1 MRTATDAAGVTAELA
16 AVPAHERVAL
26 VDPRFVG
33 HAHALRLALTDPRFP
48 AATVRGALTA
58 QPEAR
63 AVLVRAVTAAAA
75 TARTSDGGAP
85 TAAPAPGSAESPEHV
100 AASTV
105 VPTTVP
111 DRAEETQPPVGSAP
125 GPGAD
130 DRSGDAGAPGA
141 AVASGA
147 ADRADAAV
155 HAPDAAHASGEY
167 AESRSRTRPSGA
179 ATALGAA
186 AAPTTAGA
194 VGRATR
200 TDAPGTTAPDRAAGT
215 GVRAGG
221 AAHAADSFATR
232 SPSESSAEVATMG
245 AANAPNAAAPGE
257 AAHVASPDRTADG
270 LAAPSRSVAPA
281 EVAATH
287 GAADA
292 HSWVD
297 DIAAALDAGG
307 VALHRPELGVL
318 VASVPAD
325 ALSRAKAQDAVDA
338 VDDERVRLRSAVK
351 ARDGFFTTFC
361 ISPYSRYIARWCAR
375 RGLTPNQVTT
385 ASLLTA
391 LIAAA
396 CAATGTRPGFVSAGV
411 LLIASFVLDCT
422 DGQLARYSLQYST
435 LGAWLDATFD
445 RAKEYAY
452 YAGLA
457 LGAARADGD
466 DVWAL
471 ALGAMVLQTCRHV
484 VDFAFNEANHDATG
498 NTSPTAALS
507 GRLDSVGWTVWVR
520 RMIVLPIGER
530 WAMIAVLTAFT
541 TPRITFYATLI
552 GCALAA
558 CYTTAGRV
566 LRSLTR
572 RAGRT
577 DRAARA
583 LAELADSGPLAELV
597 AKAAP
602 RGASSYLAP
611 VSAALGATAVLAGAA
626 ATGFGSWVPVGCA
639 VLYAVLAGVA
649 VTAPL
654 KGPLDWLVPPLFRAA
669 EYGTILILAACSEV
683 NGALPAAFGLVA
695 AVAYHH
701 YDTVYRIRGGTG
713 APPHRLV
720 RAIGGHEGRTVAVTA
735 AAALLHHQ
743 NQGFTIALTALAAAL
758 ALAVLIESIRFWVS
772 SGAPAVHD
780 ESGEPA

>member
-1 MRTATDAAGVTAELA
+1 MRTAADAAGVTAALA
-16 AVPAHERVAL
+16 AVPARERVAL

-33 HAHALRLALTDPRFP
+33 HVHALRLALTDPRFP
-48 AATVRGALTA
+48 AAATRGALSV

-63 AVLVRAVTAAAA
+63 TALARAAAA
-75 TARTSDGGAP
+75 SAAGNDGGAL
-85 TAAPAPGSAESPEHV
+85 PAVP
-100 AASTV
+100 AS
-105 VPTTVP
+105 VPATVP
-111 DRAEETQPPVGSAP
+111 GGAGPAQPPVGSAP
-125 GPGAD
+125 DPGA
-130 DRSGDAGAPGA
+130 GA
-141 AVASGA
+141 S
-147 ADRADAAV
+147 
-155 HAPDAAHASGEY
+155 
-167 AESRSRTRPSGA
+167 
-179 ATALGAA
+179 
-186 AAPTTAGA
+186 A
-194 VGRATR
+194 VGAL
-200 TDAPGTTAPDRAAGT
+200 A
-215 GVRAGG
+215 
-221 AAHAADSFATR
+221 
-232 SPSESSAEVATMG
+232 
-245 AANAPNAAAPGE
+245 AAAPGE
-257 AAHVASPDRTADG
+257 AA
-270 LAAPSRSVAPA
+270 PA
-281 EVAATH
+281 VTP
-287 GAADA
+287 GVADA
-292 HSWVD
+292 PSWVD
-297 DIAAALDAGG
+297 DIAARLDADG
-307 VALHRPELGVL
+307 VAVHRPELGVL
-318 VASVPAD
+318 VAAVPGD
-325 ALSRAKAQDAVDA
+325 APARARARDAVDA

-351 ARDGFFTTFC
+351 SRDGFFTTFC

-507 GRLDSVGWTVWVR
+507 GRLDSVGWTVWLR
-520 RMIVLPIGER
+520 RMVVLPIGER

-541 TPRITFYATLI
+541 TPRITFAVLLI

-572 RAGRT
+572 RAERT

-583 LAELADSGPLAELV
+583 LAELADSGPLAESA
-597 AKAAP
+597 AKAAA
-602 RGASSYLAP
+602 RKAGSYLAP
-611 VSAALGATAVLAGAA
+611 LSAALGAAAVLAGTAA
-626 ATGFGSWVPVGCA
+626 AGFGSWVPVGCA

-649 VTAPL
+649 VAAPL

-669 EYGTILILAACSEV
+669 EYGTILILAARSEV

-713 APPHRLV
+713 APPRRLV
-720 RAIGGHEGRTVAVTA
+720 RAIGGHEGRTVVVTL

-758 ALAVLIESIRFWVS
+758 ALTVLIESIRFWVS
-772 SGAPAVHD
+772 SKAPAVHD
-780 ESGEPA
+780 ETGEPA